1 MAEYMRLVR
10 LMSGYMQLEGWKKI
24 GGKTVK
30 FERQLR
36 QPMAEYMRLSLGS
49 CLLHAAQLV
58 KE

>member
-10 LMSGYMQLEGWKKI
+10 LMSGYMRWI
-24 GGKTVK
+24 GGKIVK
-30 FERQLR
+30 LR